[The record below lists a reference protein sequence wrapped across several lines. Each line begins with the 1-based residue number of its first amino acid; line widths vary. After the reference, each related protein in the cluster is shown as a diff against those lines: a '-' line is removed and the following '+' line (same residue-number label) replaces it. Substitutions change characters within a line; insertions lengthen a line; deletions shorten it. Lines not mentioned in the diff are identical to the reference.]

1 MPNKNMRKA
10 PVGVPQGMV
19 TRANLTA
26 KPDTYR
32 EADNSVEFILATEE
46 PARVWDWERFDVIR
60 EVIAADGVIVPRNG
74 QIPLVDSHDRSTID
88 NILGSVRDIRR
99 EGTEIIG
106 RLYFANTDAAK
117 RAAEMIREG
126 HLDSGSVGYEQNETQ
141 WINDG
146 ESVVYNGRTFAGPML
161 LTRKWSLKEFSLVAI
176 GADPNAKARAKAEIE
191 QVTEVVTAE
200 TEGNTSR
207 EAVQKSKENV
217 EMENKNLVDQP
228 QTVDVEAI
236 KREALATEQA
246 RAAKITELCAK
257 HGCADM
263 AAEFIRSAANVES
276 VQEKILDTIASRTVS
291 LSTAKVEIGKEASEK
306 MREAATDGILMRSGM
321 KVKNAAAGA
330 EQMRGMGFADIART
344 CLEEKGIS
352 TRLMG
357 KQEILTRAMSTSDF
371 PNILANVANKAV
383 MMGYQMGQ
391 NTWRAWAKSG
401 MLPDFKAS
409 KRVRLADAPEMV
421 LNRAGEEVQH
431 GVISDV
437 GEELTLKTYARKL
450 IITREALINDDAG
463 LFNRVFSI
471 FGQRAANDIE
481 AAVYAVLT
489 GNPTMSDGGTLFNT
503 TAVTTA
509 GGHANQ
515 ANSGAVVSTAT
526 VAAAMVAMG
535 KQVGEKGSALSLMG
549 KYIIGGFENKVQTD
563 LLVNSTTD
571 TTLTGNANYNP
582 FRNFVGITTGHIT
595 TKKWFLVSDMLDTVE
610 VAFLD
615 GKETPTLYQVD
626 NNDDILGRSFVG
638 YIDYV
643 AKALEW
649 RSMFYNPGQ

>member
-1 MPNKNMRKA
+1 MPNKNMKKA
-10 PVGVPQGMV
+10 PAGIPQGLA
-19 TRANLTA
+19 TRANIA
-26 KPDTYR
+26 VNPVTYR
-32 EADNSVEFILATEE
+32 EDDDSVEFTLATEE
-46 PARVWDWERFDVIR
+46 PARVWDWQRFETVT
-60 EVIAADGVIVPRNG
+60 EVILAAGVNLPKNK
-74 QIPLVDSHDRSTID
+74 QIPLINSHDRSNID
-88 NILGSVRDIRR
+88 NILGSVRDIRV
-99 EGTEIIG
+99 EGESVIG
-106 RLYFANTDAAK
+106 RLYFSKDETAQ
-117 RAAEMIREG
+117 RALNKIREG
-126 HLDSGSVGYEQNETQ
+126 HLDSGSVGYEQAESV
-141 WINDG
+141 WVPEG
-146 ESVVYNGRTFAGPML
+146 ESTVINSKTYAGPML
-161 LTRKWSLKEFSLVAI
+161 ITKSWNLKEFSLVAI
-176 GADPNAKARAKAEIE
+176 GADPNAKAREEIIE
-191 QVTEVVTAE
+191 SVSI
-200 TEGNTSR
+200 SR
-207 EAVQKSKENV
+207 EAVEQIDKESETMEKNTNPV
-217 EMENKNLVDQP
+217 EQP
-228 QTVDVEAI
+228 QTVDIEAI
-236 KREALATEQA
+236 KREALQIEQT
-246 RAAKITELCAK
+246 RAAKITELCTR
-257 HGCADM
+257 HGCPEM
-263 AAEFIRSAANVES
+263 AADFIRTSASIES
-276 VQEKILDTIASRTVS
+276 VQDKILDAIAARTVS

-344 CLEEKGIS
+344 CLEEKDIS

-357 KQEILTRAMSTSDF
+357 KQEILTRAMSASDF

-409 KRVRLADAPEMV
+409 KRVRLSDAPEMV
-421 LNRAGEEVQH
+421 LNRAGEEVRH
-431 GVISDV
+431 GVVSDV
-437 GEELTLKTYARKL
+437 GEEMTLKTYARKL

-463 LFNRVFSI
+463 LFNRVFSM

-503 TAVTTA
+503 TAVTTT

-515 ANSGAVVSTAT
+515 ASSGAVVSSTT
-526 VAAAMVAMG
+526 VAAAMIAMG

-615 GKETPTLYQVD
+615 GKETPTLYAVE
-626 NNDDILGRSFVG
+626 NDGDILGRSFVG

-649 RSMFYNPGQ
+649 RSMYCNPGQ